1 MTISNVKAPL
11 ILFVDDEEHTVKYFQ
26 RAVGA
31 FAQVVTAGS
40 VTEGKRLLDEHAAT
54 LAVLIS
60 DQRMPGGYG
69 NELLHYA
76 RDRYPNMVRI
86 LTTAYSEL
94 EQTIEAV
101 NQGQIDRYMQ
111 KPWDITVLRLELKLA
126 LELASLRKGHTSLL
140 QEKLEVLQKQVMSNR
155 IGSLQSLCIAVA
167 DNQYLWA
174 IDAYLQTALLVDV
187 KSPSVDWSKTD
198 YFEMVGLEAERNGQ
212 FGRCLKTQLDAML
225 QENWQIS
232 QLKERI
238 VSLLG
243 SEFVA
248 VDGNG
253 EICLL
258 QERFLADYLES
269 QLQLPVCNGQTGWLA
284 LLLWLER
291 LGWRAQ
297 VKRVGGGLQVKLLQ
311 SEGEPPEMRVANW
324 IERI

>member
-40 VTEGKRLLDEHAAT
+40 VAEGKRLLDEHAAT

-140 QEKLEVLQKQVMSNR
+140 HEKLEVQRKQVTSNR
-155 IGSLQSLCIAVA
+155 IGNLQSLCISIAG
-167 DNQYLWA
+167 DQYLWA
-174 IDAYLQTALLVDV
+174 IDSYLQAALLVDV
-187 KSPSVDWSKTD
+187 SSPSLNWSKID
-198 YFEMVGLEAERNGQ
+198 YFEMVGAEAVRSGQ
-212 FGRCLKTQLDAML
+212 FGRAIKNQLSKIEA
-225 QENWQIS
+225 ENWQIE
-232 QLKERI
+232 QIAERI
-238 VSLLG
+238 PQLLG
-243 SEFVA
+243 EVVQPQA
-248 VDGNG
+248 NG
-253 EICLL
+253 QYRLL
-258 QERFLADYLES
+258 QERFLADFLENPA
-269 QLQLPVCNGQTGWLA
+269 QLPVGVHHVGWLS
-284 LLLWLER
+284 LLLWLDR
-291 LGWRAQ
+291 LQ
-297 VKRVGGGLQVKLLQ
+297 YQVKLERSGDGLFFSFQ
-311 SEGEPPEMRVANW
+311 AVEGDAPEMRLANW
-324 IERI
+324 IERF

>member
-1 MTISNVKAPL
+1 MTNSNVKAPL

-54 LAVLIS
+54 LSVLIS

-140 QEKLEVLQKQVMSNR
+140 QEKLEVLQKQVTSNR
-155 IGSLQSLCIAVA
+155 IGNLQSLCISIVG
-167 DNQYLWA
+167 DNYLWA
-174 IDAYLQTALLVDV
+174 LDTYLQAALLVNV
-187 KSPSVDWSKTD
+187 SSPSLNWSKID
-198 YFEMVGLEAERNGQ
+198 YFEMVGAEAFRGGQLGRALKAQLETIE
-212 FGRCLKTQLDAML
+212 
-225 QENWQIS
+225 QENWPVAQAR
-232 QLKERI
+232 ERFKQ
-238 VSLLG
+238 LLG
-243 SEFVA
+243 EVVEVENSAPIRFV
-248 VDGNG
+248 
-253 EICLL
+253 
-258 QERFLADYLES
+258 QERFLADYLENS
-269 QLQLPVCNGQTGWLA
+269 AQLPVAANHIGWLA
-284 LLLWLER
+284 LLLWLDR
-291 LGWRAQ
+291 CGWRAQ
-297 VKRVGGGLQVKLLQ
+297 IERNKDGLFCHVLPVD
-311 SEGEPPEMRVANW
+311 GEAPEMRLANW
-324 IERI
+324 IERF

>member
-1 MTISNVKAPL
+1 MTNSNVKAPL

-40 VTEGKRLLDEHAAT
+40 VAEGKRLLDEHAAT

-126 LELASLRKGHTSLL
+126 LELAQLRKGHTSLL
-140 QEKLEVLQKQVMSNR
+140 QEKLEVLQKQVTSNR
-155 IGSLQSLCIAVA
+155 IGNLQSHCISITG
-167 DNQYLWA
+167 DKYLWA
-174 IDAYLQTALLVDV
+174 IDSYLNAAILVNV
-187 KSPSVDWSKTD
+187 SSPSLNWSKID
-198 YFEMVGLEAERNGQ
+198 YFEMVAAEAVRAGNFGRALKSRLAQIEAEGWQVSQAVERVPQLLGDVVRTGLNGQ
-212 FGRCLKTQLDAML
+212 FYL
-225 QENWQIS
+225 S
-232 QLKERI
+232 
-238 VSLLG
+238 
-243 SEFVA
+243 
-248 VDGNG
+248 
-253 EICLL
+253 
-258 QERFLADYLES
+258 QERFLADYLENPA
-269 QLQLPVCNGQTGWLA
+269 QLPVGEQHIGWLT
-284 LLLWLER
+284 LLLWLDGQ
-291 LGWRAQ
+291 GWR
-297 VKRVGGGLQVKLLQ
+297 VHMVREETGLCFRLLQV
-311 SEGEPPEMRVANW
+311 EGDPPEMRLANW
-324 IERI
+324 IERF